1 VQTISYLFLGVAWID
16 SSFDTYV
23 VNPSF
28 DGGCSSVSRGGRI
41 LSLFQGGRIQSYLR
55 MIGLALVALVIFLL
69 WGAKR

>member
-1 VQTISYLFLGVAWID
+1 
-16 SSFDTYV
+16 

-28 DGGCSSVSRGGRI
+28 DGGCASVSRGGRI